1 MDYFLTSDFRPRTS
15 FHGRIS
21 FGNKSR
27 VVVLLVNTPVLNGSL
42 DLLLSGRRLCR
53 VSR

>member
-42 DLLLSGRRLCR
+42 DLLCQGGGVAARTP
-53 VSR
+53 